1 MFTGLVEE
9 LGKVRSLSRGT
20 HSIRLTIAA
29 EKVLRDVKMGDSIAV
44 DGACLTVVDF
54 SAGSFTV
61 DVMPETFDRTTL
73 SMRKSGDTV
82 NLERTLRVGDRLG
95 GHIVSGHVDAVA
107 DLVSVTPRDNANI
120 LRVQVPR
127 KLAPFLI
134 PQGSVAVD
142 GVSLTIVDCGD
153 DWFEVSLIPHTAAET
168 TLGCKGI
175 GANVNLEGDI
185 IGKYVE
191 RLLSSGRASPV
202 TKPRTSDCASKAQST
217 LTTEFLASNG
227 FF

>member
-95 GHIVSGHVDAVA
+95 GHIVSGPCPFRAGQTCVPSCSTGRPHRRHRGRPSPTIAVA
-107 DLVSVTPRDNANI
+107 WAASRRALS
-120 LRVQVPR
+120 
-127 KLAPFLI
+127 
-134 PQGSVAVD
+134 GH
-142 GVSLTIVDCGD
+142 GV
-153 DWFEVSLIPHTAAET
+153 
-168 TLGCKGI
+168 LG
-175 GANVNLEGDI
+175 L
-185 IGKYVE
+185 
-191 RLLSSGRASPV
+191 
-202 TKPRTSDCASKAQST
+202 
-217 LTTEFLASNG
+217 
-227 FF
+227 

>member
-9 LGKVRSLSRGT
+9 LGKVRSLSRGA

-29 EKVLRDVKMGDSIAV
+29 EKVLHDVKMGDSIAV

-54 SAGSFTV
+54 TTGTFTV

-73 SMRKSGDTV
+73 SLKKSGDAV

-95 GHIVSGHVDAVA
+95 GHIVSGHIDSVA

-127 KLAPFLI
+127 QLAPFMI

-142 GVSLTIVDCGD
+142 GVSLTIVDCGE
-153 DWFEVSLIPHTAAET
+153 DWFEVSLIPHTWDVTILSGKRAGDKVNVET
-168 TLGCKGI
+168 DVL
-175 GANVNLEGDI
+175 
-185 IGKYVE
+185 GKYIY
-191 RLLSSGRASPV
+191 RMAQ
-202 TKPRTSDCASKAQST
+202 TKSVGETSKKPIGVD
-217 LTTEFLASNG
+217 FLAQHG
-227 FF
+227 FLD

>member
-9 LGKVRSLSRGT
+9 LGKVRSLSRGA

-29 EKVLRDVKMGDSIAV
+29 EKVLHDVKMGDSIAV

-54 SAGSFTV
+54 TTGSFTV

-73 SMRKSGDTV
+73 SLKKSGDAV

-95 GHIVSGHVDAVA
+95 GHIVSGHVDSIA

-127 KLAPFLI
+127 QLAPFLI

-142 GVSLTIVDCGD
+142 GVSLTIVDCGE
-153 DWFEVSLIPHTAAET
+153 DWFEVSLIPHTWDVTILSGKRAGDKVNVET
-168 TLGCKGI
+168 DVL
-175 GANVNLEGDI
+175 
-185 IGKYVE
+185 GKYIYRMAQTKSV
-191 RLLSSGRASPV
+191 GV
-202 TKPRTSDCASKAQST
+202 TNKKPIGVD
-217 LTTEFLASNG
+217 FLAQHG
-227 FF
+227 FLD

>member
-9 LGKVRSLSRGT
+9 LGKVRSLSRGA

-29 EKVLRDVKMGDSIAV
+29 EKVLSDVKMGDSIAV

-54 SAGSFTV
+54 TAGSFTV

-73 SMRKSGDTV
+73 SLRKSGDRV

-95 GHIVSGHVDAVA
+95 GHIVSGHVDTVA
-107 DLVSVTPRDNANI
+107 ELVSVTPRDNANI

-127 KLAPFLI
+127 NLAPFLI

-153 DWFEVSLIPHTAAET
+153 DWFEVSLIPHTWDVTILSGKRAGDKVNVET
-168 TLGCKGI
+168 DVL
-175 GANVNLEGDI
+175 
-185 IGKYVE
+185 GKYIYRMAQTKSVAE
-191 RLLSSGRASPV
+191 PV
-202 TKPRTSDCASKAQST
+202 KKPIGVD
-217 LTTEFLASNG
+217 FLAQHG
-227 FF
+227 FLD

>member
-29 EKVLRDVKMGDSIAV
+29 EKVLHDVKMGDSIAV

-54 SAGSFTV
+54 TTGTFTV

-73 SMRKSGDTV
+73 SLRKSGDTV

-95 GHIVSGHVDAVA
+95 GHIVSGHVDSIA

-127 KLAPFLI
+127 QLAPFMI

-142 GVSLTIVDCGD
+142 GVSLTIVDCGE
-153 DWFEVSLIPHTAAET
+153 DWFEVSLIPHTWDVTILSGKRAGDKVNVET
-168 TLGCKGI
+168 DVL
-175 GANVNLEGDI
+175 
-185 IGKYVE
+185 GKYIY
-191 RLLSSGRASPV
+191 RMAQ
-202 TKPRTSDCASKAQST
+202 TKSVGETSKKPIGVD
-217 LTTEFLASNG
+217 FLAQHG
-227 FF
+227 FLD

>member
-9 LGKVRSLSRGT
+9 LGKVRSLSRGA

-29 EKVLRDVKMGDSIAV
+29 EKVLHDVKMGDSIAV

-54 SAGSFTV
+54 TTSSFTV

-73 SMRKSGDTV
+73 SLRKSGDTV

-95 GHIVSGHVDAVA
+95 GHIVSGHVDSVA

-127 KLAPFLI
+127 NLAPFMI

-142 GVSLTIVDCGD
+142 GVSLTIVDCGE
-153 DWFEVSLIPHTAAET
+153 DWFEVSLIPHTWGVTILSGKRAGDKVNVET
-168 TLGCKGI
+168 DVL
-175 GANVNLEGDI
+175 
-185 IGKYVE
+185 GKYIYRMAQMKSV
-191 RLLSSGRASPV
+191 GD
-202 TKPRTSDCASKAQST
+202 TGKKPIGVD
-217 LTTEFLASNG
+217 FLAQHG
-227 FF
+227 FLD

>member
-9 LGKVRSLSRGT
+9 LGKVRSLSRGA

-29 EKVLRDVKMGDSIAV
+29 EKVLGDVKMGDSIAI

-54 SAGSFTV
+54 TAGSFTV

-73 SMRKSGDTV
+73 SLRKSGDTV

-95 GHIVSGHVDAVA
+95 GHIVSGHVDSVA

-127 KLAPFLI
+127 QLASFMI

-153 DWFEVSLIPHTAAET
+153 DWFEVSLIPHTWDVTILSGKRAGDKVNVET
-168 TLGCKGI
+168 DVL
-175 GANVNLEGDI
+175 
-185 IGKYVE
+185 GKYIYRLTQTKSVVE
-191 RLLSSGRASPV
+191 TSR
-202 TKPRTSDCASKAQST
+202 KPIGVD
-217 LTTEFLASNG
+217 FLAQHG
-227 FF
+227 FLD

>member
-9 LGKVRSLSRGT
+9 LGKVRSLSRGA

-29 EKVLRDVKMGDSIAV
+29 EKVLHDVKMGDSIAV

-54 SAGSFTV
+54 TTGTFTV

-73 SMRKSGDTV
+73 SLRKSGDTV

-95 GHIVSGHVDAVA
+95 GHIVSGHVDSIA

-127 KLAPFLI
+127 QLAPFMI

-142 GVSLTIVDCGD
+142 GVSLTIVDCGA
-153 DWFEVSLIPHTAAET
+153 DWFEVSLIPHTWDVTILSGKRAGDKVNVET
-168 TLGCKGI
+168 DVL
-175 GANVNLEGDI
+175 
-185 IGKYVE
+185 GKYIY
-191 RLLSSGRASPV
+191 RMAQ
-202 TKPRTSDCASKAQST
+202 TKSVGETSKKPIGVD
-217 LTTEFLASNG
+217 FLAQHG
-227 FF
+227 FLD

>member
-29 EKVLRDVKMGDSIAV
+29 EKVLHDVKMGDSIAV

-54 SAGSFTV
+54 TAGTFTV

-73 SMRKSGDTV
+73 SLRKSGDTV

-95 GHIVSGHVDAVA
+95 GHIVSGHVDSIA

-127 KLAPFLI
+127 QLAPFMI

-142 GVSLTIVDCGD
+142 GVSLTIVDCGE
-153 DWFEVSLIPHTAAET
+153 DWFEVSLIPHTWDVTILSGKRAGDKVNVET
-168 TLGCKGI
+168 DVL
-175 GANVNLEGDI
+175 
-185 IGKYVE
+185 GKYIY
-191 RLLSSGRASPV
+191 RMAQ
-202 TKPRTSDCASKAQST
+202 TKSVGATSKKPIGVD
-217 LTTEFLASNG
+217 FLAQHG
-227 FF
+227 FLD

>member
-9 LGKVRSLSRGT
+9 LGKVRSLSRGA

-29 EKVLRDVKMGDSIAV
+29 EKVLHDVKMGDSIAV

-54 SAGSFTV
+54 TTGSFTV

-73 SMRKSGDTV
+73 SLKKSGDAV

-95 GHIVSGHVDAVA
+95 GHIVSGHVDSIA

-127 KLAPFLI
+127 QLAPFMI

-142 GVSLTIVDCGD
+142 GVSLTIVDCGE
-153 DWFEVSLIPHTAAET
+153 DWFEVSLIPHTWDVTILSGKRAGDKVNVET
-168 TLGCKGI
+168 DVL
-175 GANVNLEGDI
+175 
-185 IGKYVE
+185 GKYIY
-191 RLLSSGRASPV
+191 RMAQ
-202 TKPRTSDCASKAQST
+202 TKSVGETSKKPIGVD
-217 LTTEFLASNG
+217 FLAQHG
-227 FF
+227 FLD

>member
-9 LGKVRSLSRGT
+9 LGKVRSLSRGA

-29 EKVLRDVKMGDSIAV
+29 EKVLYDVKMGDSIAV

-54 SAGSFTV
+54 TAGSFTV

-73 SMRKSGDTV
+73 SLRKSGDTV

-95 GHIVSGHVDAVA
+95 GHIVSGHVDSVA

-127 KLAPFLI
+127 NLAPFMI

-142 GVSLTIVDCGD
+142 GVSLTIVDCGE
-153 DWFEVSLIPHTAAET
+153 DWFEVSLIPHTWDVTILSGKRAGDKVNVET
-168 TLGCKGI
+168 DVL
-175 GANVNLEGDI
+175 
-185 IGKYVE
+185 GKYIY
-191 RLLSSGRASPV
+191 RMAQ
-202 TKPRTSDCASKAQST
+202 TKSVGETGKKPIGVD
-217 LTTEFLASNG
+217 FLAQHG
-227 FF
+227 FLD

>member
-107 DLVSVTPRDNANI
+107 DLVAVTPRDNANI

-153 DWFEVSLIPHTAAET
+153 DWFEVSLIPHTWDVTILSGKRAGDKVNIET
-168 TLGCKGI
+168 DVL
-175 GANVNLEGDI
+175 
-185 IGKYVE
+185 GKYIY
-191 RLLSSGRASPV
+191 RMAQ
-202 TKPRTSDCASKAQST
+202 TKSVGDPEKKPIGID
-217 LTTEFLASNG
+217 FLAQHG
-227 FF
+227 FLG

>member
-9 LGKVRSLSRGT
+9 LGKVRSLSRGA

-29 EKVLRDVKMGDSIAV
+29 KKVLGDVKMGDSIAV

-54 SAGSFTV
+54 TAGSFTV

-73 SMRKSGDTV
+73 SLRKSGDSV

-95 GHIVSGHVDAVA
+95 GHIVSGHVDSVA

-127 KLAPFLI
+127 QLAPFMI

-142 GVSLTIVDCGD
+142 GVSLTIVDCGE
-153 DWFEVSLIPHTAAET
+153 DWFEVSLIPHTWDVTILSGKRAGDKVNVET
-168 TLGCKGI
+168 DVL
-175 GANVNLEGDI
+175 
-185 IGKYVE
+185 GKYIYRMVQ
-191 RLLSSGRASPV
+191 
-202 TKPRTSDCASKAQST
+202 TKSVGETNKKPIGVD
-217 LTTEFLASNG
+217 FLAQHG
-227 FF
+227 FLD

>member
-9 LGKVRSLSRGT
+9 LGKVRSLSRGA

-29 EKVLRDVKMGDSIAV
+29 EKVLHDVKMGDSIAV

-54 SAGSFTV
+54 TTGTFTV

-73 SMRKSGDTV
+73 SLKKSGDAV

-95 GHIVSGHVDAVA
+95 GHIVSGHVDSVA

-127 KLAPFLI
+127 QLAPFMI

-142 GVSLTIVDCGD
+142 GVSLTIVDCGE
-153 DWFEVSLIPHTAAET
+153 DWFEVSLIPHTWDVTILSGKRAGDKVNVET
-168 TLGCKGI
+168 DVL
-175 GANVNLEGDI
+175 
-185 IGKYVE
+185 GKYIY
-191 RLLSSGRASPV
+191 RMAQ
-202 TKPRTSDCASKAQST
+202 TKSVGETSKKPIGVD
-217 LTTEFLASNG
+217 FLAQHG
-227 FF
+227 FLD